1 MGSGPTPSLSGK
13 RLVLGVTGS
22 IAAYKAVGF
31 LRLLIR
37 EGATVSVVM
46 TEAATRF
53 ITPLTFEVLS
63 KQPVSRGLFE
73 AHEEMRH
80 LTLPQQA
87 DAIIIAPATAH
98 MLAKSALG
106 LADDLLST
114 MLLTS
119 RCPLILAPA
128 MDGDMWSNP
137 TVRAHTE
144 ALQRRGAVIVEPG
157 EGPLA
162 SGRIGQGRMAEEER
176 ILAAVRSKLA
186 PRRDWAGRR
195 VLVSAGP
202 THESIDPIR
211 FVSNRSSGKMG
222 YAIASAASE
231 RGAEVVLVSG
241 PTALMPPAGV
251 DYVPVT
257 TAEEMGKSLLV
268 SLPWAD
274 TVIMAAAVAD
284 FRPMRSAPQKLKKKD
299 RMASLDLEPTEDIL
313 KQLAA
318 RRTTQTLVGF
328 AAETQDLLAH
338 AKEKL
343 HAKAIDLIVANDVT
357 VKGSGFGSDFN
368 QVVLLDRTGHTKSF
382 PLMPKRE
389 LADQILDSIKTLH
402 KKIRKPTPRSRGGN
416 P

>member
-22 IAAYKAVGF
+22 IAAYKAVGV

-46 TEAATRF
+46 TESATRF
-53 ITPLTFEVLS
+53 VTPLTFEVLS
-63 KQPVSRGLFE
+63 KQPVSRDLFE

-128 MDGDMWSNP
+128 MDGDMWTNP
-137 TVRAHTE
+137 TVRAHAE
-144 ALQRRGAVIVEPG
+144 ALQRRGAVIVEPE

-186 PRRDWAGRR
+186 PTRDWTGRR

-231 RGAEVVLVSG
+231 RGADVVLVSG

-251 DYVPVT
+251 TYVPVT

-268 SLPWAD
+268 RLPWAD

-284 FRPMRSAPQKLKKKD
+284 FRPARSAAQKLKKKD
-299 RMASLDLEPTEDIL
+299 RMTSLDLEPTEDIL
-313 KQLAA
+313 TQLAA
-318 RRTTQTLVGF
+318 RRTTQILVGF

-338 AKEKL
+338 AREKL

-357 VKGSGFGSDFN
+357 VKGSGFESDFN

-389 LADQILDSIKTLH
+389 LADQILDSIKTLR
-402 KKIRKPTPRSRGGN
+402 KKTRKPAPSRGGN
-416 P
+416 Q